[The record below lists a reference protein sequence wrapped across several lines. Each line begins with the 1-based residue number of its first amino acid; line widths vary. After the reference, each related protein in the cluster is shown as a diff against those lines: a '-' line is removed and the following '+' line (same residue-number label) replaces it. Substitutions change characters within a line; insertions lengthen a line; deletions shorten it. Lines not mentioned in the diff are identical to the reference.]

1 MISIIGA
8 TDDDLLIGKKD
19 SSNGMPWHNKEDLQ
33 HFKKTTLHQT
43 ILMGKTTYM
52 AIGRPLPHRKTIVVT
67 RGELDDERVEVRHDL
82 VETIQEYKNKKEDL
96 FICGGASIYKQALPY
111 VDELII
117 SRIPGKHEGET
128 YFPNFDEYNFQLEK
142 ETQMET
148 FVLQIYKIVKKARV
162 DLECYGLENLPQEN
176 GYLITPNHQGLFDIV
191 AVFKTHDKTAKF
203 VLKKELASTI
213 LIKDVVK
220 TLDYYALDRSNIR
233 DGAKMVKNVSKEIE
247 AGMNYV
253 IYPEGTRSKQGNK
266 IGEFKGGTFKIAL
279 KSHCPIVP
287 VAMIDC
293 YQVFDNNT
301 IKPVKAQIH
310 YLKPIEYDEYKDLIF
325 NPWKD
330 GGCEPQYKHVAN

>member
-1 MISIIGA
+1 MKRII
-8 TDDDLLIGKKD
+8 LVVLRCIFKLPYWWFYKLKQYQ
-19 SSNGMPWHNKEDLQ
+19 NKE
-33 HFKKTTLHQT
+33 KYPT
-43 ILMGKTTYM
+43 I
-52 AIGRPLPHRKTIVVT
+52 
-67 RGELDDERVEVRHDL
+67 DEGY
-82 VETIQEYKNKKEDL
+82 Q
-96 FICGGASIYKQALPY
+96 FIHNVA
-111 VDELII
+111 DE
-117 SRIPGKHEGET
+117 
-128 YFPNFDEYNFQLEK
+128 
-142 ETQMET
+142 
-148 FVLQIYKIVKKARV
+148 IVKKARV

-253 IYPEGTRSKQGNK
+253 IYPEGTRSQQGNK

-293 YQVFDNNT
+293 YQVFGNNT

-310 YLKPIEYDEYKDLIF
+310 YLKPIEYDEYKDLKTPEIAALVQSRIQACM
-325 NPWKD
+325 D
-330 GGCEPQYKHVAN
+330 EYC

>member
-1 MISIIGA
+1 MKRII
-8 TDDDLLIGKKD
+8 LVVLRCIFKLPYWWFYKLKQYQ
-19 SSNGMPWHNKEDLQ
+19 NKE
-33 HFKKTTLHQT
+33 KYPT
-43 ILMGKTTYM
+43 I
-52 AIGRPLPHRKTIVVT
+52 
-67 RGELDDERVEVRHDL
+67 DEGY
-82 VETIQEYKNKKEDL
+82 Q
-96 FICGGASIYKQALPY
+96 FIHNVA
-111 VDELII
+111 DE
-117 SRIPGKHEGET
+117 
-128 YFPNFDEYNFQLEK
+128 
-142 ETQMET
+142 
-148 FVLQIYKIVKKARV
+148 IVKKARV

-213 LIKDVVK
+213 LIKDVAK

-253 IYPEGTRSKQGNK
+253 IYPEGTRSQQGNK

-301 IKPVKAQIH
+301 IKPAQIH
-310 YLKPIEYDEYKDLIF
+310 YLKPIEYDEYKDLKTPEIAALVQSRIQACM
-325 NPWKD
+325 D
-330 GGCEPQYKHVAN
+330 EYC

>member
-1 MISIIGA
+1 MKRII
-8 TDDDLLIGKKD
+8 LVVLRCIFKLPYWWFYKLKQYQ
-19 SSNGMPWHNKEDLQ
+19 NKE
-33 HFKKTTLHQT
+33 KYPT
-43 ILMGKTTYM
+43 I
-52 AIGRPLPHRKTIVVT
+52 
-67 RGELDDERVEVRHDL
+67 DEGY
-82 VETIQEYKNKKEDL
+82 Q
-96 FICGGASIYKQALPY
+96 FIHNVA
-111 VDELII
+111 DE
-117 SRIPGKHEGET
+117 
-128 YFPNFDEYNFQLEK
+128 
-142 ETQMET
+142 
-148 FVLQIYKIVKKARV
+148 IVKKARV

-220 TLDYYALDRSNIR
+220 TLDYYALDRSSVR

-310 YLKPIEYDEYKDLIF
+310 YLRPIEYDEYKDLKTPEIAALVQSRIQACM
-325 NPWKD
+325 D
-330 GGCEPQYKHVAN
+330 EYC

>member
-1 MISIIGA
+1 MDISL
-8 TDDDLLIGKKD
+8 LLIIKD
-19 SSNGMPWHNKEDLQ
+19 
-33 HFKKTTLHQT
+33 
-43 ILMGKTTYM
+43 
-52 AIGRPLPHRKTIVVT
+52 
-67 RGELDDERVEVRHDL
+67 
-82 VETIQEYKNKKEDL
+82 
-96 FICGGASIYKQALPY
+96 
-111 VDELII
+111 
-117 SRIPGKHEGET
+117 
-128 YFPNFDEYNFQLEK
+128 
-142 ETQMET
+142 
-148 FVLQIYKIVKKARV
+148 
-162 DLECYGLENLPQEN
+162 
-176 GYLITPNHQGLFDIV
+176 LFDIV

-220 TLDYYALDRSNIR
+220 TLDYYALDRSSIR

-310 YLKPIEYDEYKDLIF
+310 YLKPIEYDEYKDLKTPEIAALVQSRIQACM
-325 NPWKD
+325 D
-330 GGCEPQYKHVAN
+330 EYC

>member
-1 MISIIGA
+1 MFHKSVIKSSRVTIFPRLHSKYVKIIISFFDNSI
-8 TDDDLLIGKKD
+8 
-19 SSNGMPWHNKEDLQ
+19 
-33 HFKKTTLHQT
+33 
-43 ILMGKTTYM
+43 
-52 AIGRPLPHRKTIVVT
+52 
-67 RGELDDERVEVRHDL
+67 
-82 VETIQEYKNKKEDL
+82 L
-96 FICGGASIYKQALPY
+96 FIAK
-111 VDELII
+111 LILYI
-117 SRIPGKHEGET
+117 FNGKPE
-128 YFPNFDEYNFQLEK
+128 
-142 ETQMET
+142 
-148 FVLQIYKIVKKARV
+148 V
-162 DLECYGLENLPQEN
+162 YGLENLPQEN

-310 YLKPIEYDEYKDLIF
+310 YLKPIEYDEYKDLKTPEIAALVQSRIQACM
-325 NPWKD
+325 D
-330 GGCEPQYKHVAN
+330 EYC